1 MAKITRVWGEVIHDS
16 RGDDTIQVSV
26 ETNLGAV
33 TSAAMPAG
41 ASKSRYEAIAVE
53 PKKSLELIAG
63 ALQPLLVG
71 RDLEDQQGVDRILIE
86 ADGTANKSRLGGNT
100 ILGISLA
107 VSRAAAHALGL
118 PLYQYIGRL
127 ADRQAYSLPVPMMN
141 LINGGVHA
149 DNNLDI
155 QEFMV
160 VPDGVDEFHNQLSA
174 GKLIFSTLGQQLRGT
189 AAYIPVGDEGGY
201 APDLDTNEMA
211 CGLLQTAIKNS
222 GYELRDEV
230 SLALDVA
237 ASKLPATFEATT
249 EHYLSMLK
257 EFAIFSIEDPF
268 DEESWDKW
276 AELKEKMESTNT
288 SLKKMML
295 VGDDLFATNLERLQK
310 GISTKA
316 TNAILVKLN
325 QIGSLS
331 ETLTVVEEARL
342 AGYFMIVSHRSGE
355 TLDDYIADFA
365 VGIGAQFIKT
375 GAPNESHPERMSKY
389 RRLLKIE
396 RELRG

>member
-1 MAKITRVWGEVIHDS
+1 
-16 RGDDTIQVSV
+16 
-26 ETNLGAV
+26 
-33 TSAAMPAG
+33 
-41 ASKSRYEAIAVE
+41 
-53 PKKSLELIAG
+53 
-63 ALQPLLVG
+63 
-71 RDLEDQQGVDRILIE
+71 
-86 ADGTANKSRLGGNT
+86 
-100 ILGISLA
+100 
-107 VSRAAAHALGL
+107 
-118 PLYQYIGRL
+118 
-127 ADRQAYSLPVPMMN
+127 MN
-141 LINGGVHA
+141 VLNGGVHA